1 MTIPRRVFFAS
12 LLVLLIAFV
21 WIWWNRPQQ
30 ADLAAYVPASSLV
43 YLECNNL
50 MDAADAVTATDSWKA
65 VKPFL
70 AETES
75 GWTSARTRR
84 LIALTGIGPTAGVIL
99 ARAQVAIVMLDLGTR
114 EQGETLTLK
123 PEAALLIET
132 HTSRRRIRSTV
143 EESLTRFAE
152 KLYQQPTL
160 SRIMREGSEILVW
173 TSADNNRRIV
183 ATIDDTVVIVANSER
198 AVIACLETRRGQR
211 PNLQTDPE
219 LSQMR
224 TTLSA
229 ASALAFGFASSA
241 HTAELLAIAA
251 PLLFGR
257 APEGAQ
263 FDKLVGSSAPKIM
276 GSAGWTAKAS
286 SGAIEDH
293 YFFSLKPPIVTRMRP
308 LFQITPM
315 PSGLAF
321 IPADAYSV
329 TKYNFNHPAETWRS
343 LQTTLSSQLDTLSA
357 ILMVSVLKSSL
368 LPYGINDPER
378 FLDLVGPEIMT
389 ARLVPDARGS
399 ILIARVRD
407 ETRLRELLK
416 SSSTAQDA
424 DAPERRLV
432 VHFQDGYVLMGSDE
446 DVQRCAQA
454 PAEGD
459 INQTPKLRYFGSSD
473 PIKANIVTYTKDA
486 QRIRKFVA
494 ALARAQGVAK
504 LADANKLNQTVE
516 QLPYSITG
524 TSMVEQGLDRKTR
537 SAFGQFGA
545 IVPLLFPDE

>member
-1 MTIPRRVFFAS
+1 MTIPRRVFLAS
-12 LLVLLIAFV
+12 LLVFLIAFA

-50 MDAADAVTATDSWKA
+50 MDVADAIAATDSWKA

-70 AETES
+70 GETKS
-75 GWTSARTRR
+75 GWISAGARK
-84 LIALTGIGPTAGVIL
+84 LIGWTGIGPTSGVIL
-99 ARAQVAIVMLDLGTR
+99 ARAQVAMVMLDLGAR

-132 HTSRRRIRSTV
+132 HTSRRRIKSTV
-143 EESLTRFAE
+143 EELLARFAE
-152 KLYQQPTL
+152 KSYVQPTL
-160 SRIMREGSEILVW
+160 NRVMRDGNEILVW

-198 AVIACLETRRGQR
+198 AVTACLETRRGQR

-224 TTLSA
+224 ATLSA

-241 HTAELLAIAA
+241 HTAELLSIGA

-263 FDKLVGSSAPKIM
+263 FDRLIASSAPKIL
-276 GSAGWTAKAS
+276 GSAGWTSRAS

-293 YFFSLKPPIVTRMRP
+293 YFFSLRPSIVARMRP
-308 LFQITPM
+308 LFQNIPRS
-315 PSGLAF
+315 SGLKF
-321 IPADAYSV
+321 VPQDVYSV
-329 TKYNFNHPAETWRS
+329 TIYNFNEPAAAWRS

-368 LPYGINDPER
+368 LPYGVADPER
-378 FLDLVGPEIMT
+378 FLDLVGPELMT
-389 ARLVPDARGS
+389 ARLKPDALGS

-407 ETRLRELLK
+407 ETHLRELLK
-416 SSSTAQDA
+416 NSSSPQDLE
-424 DAPERRLV
+424 APGRRLV
-432 VHFQDGYVLMGSDE
+432 VHFQDGYVLMGSEE
-446 DVQRCAQA
+446 DVQRCAQFSA
-454 PAEGD
+454 AA
-459 INQTPKLRYFGSSD
+459 TTSAKLHSFGSADS
-473 PIKANIVTYTKDA
+473 ITANIVTYTKDA
-486 QRIRKFVA
+486 QRIRKFIS
-494 ALARAQGVAK
+494 ALTRAQGGATST
-504 LADANKLNQTVE
+504 DANKLNQTIE
-516 QLPYSITG
+516 QMPYSTTATFMG
-524 TSMVEQGLDRKTR
+524 EQGLDRRTR

-545 IVPLLFPDE
+545 LVPLLFPDE